1 MLSGWIFIVYL
12 ISHGYITNASF
23 DEKETKYFV
32 NKELNDETRKI
43 DDKLQRLK
51 LFNGKRKS
59 RCTSIYLI
67 YLDKKILKPI

>member
-1 MLSGWIFIVYL
+1 MLLGWTFAVYL
-12 ISHGYITNASF
+12 INHGYTINA

-32 NKELNDETRKI
+32 NKEIYDETRKT

-59 RCTSIYLI
+59 KGMIIHLI
-67 YLDKKILKPI
+67 HLH